1 MQLLLPAR
9 QPFSLATV
17 MHSHGWIRLL
27 PFKEEPDQG
36 GLSYIHQLSSGK
48 VVELQVRQARN
59 GVAVNTT
66 SSLTKLEE
74 QEITNKIHWML
85 GLEQDFSDFYAVAAQ
100 EPKLAHVVSKASGR
114 LLRSATL
121 FEDVVKTILTT
132 NTLWA
137 ATKRMCAN
145 LVDQFGDSLPED
157 PERRAFPNPER
168 LTGSNESTLRT
179 ETRLGYR
186 APYILNL
193 AEQAASKDLD
203 LEALKESDLPTPELR
218 KFLLKIKGVG
228 PYAAANL
235 LMLLGRYDDIPIDS
249 WAFKLVS
256 HEWYEGEPVGPAEVK
271 AHFEHWGEWK
281 GLVYWMWDWAYQG

>member
-9 QPFSLATV
+9 QPFSLTSV
-17 MHSHGWIRLL
+17 INSHGWIRLL
-27 PFKEEPDQG
+27 PFNEEPDQG
-36 GLSYIHQLSSGK
+36 GLSYIHQLSSGS
-48 VVELQVRQARN
+48 VVNLQVYQAPG
-59 GVAVNTT
+59 GVAVNT
-66 SSLTKLEE
+66 SSNLTAAEE
-74 QEITNKIHWML
+74 QETANKIKWML
-85 GLEQDFSDFYAVAAQ
+85 GLEQDFSDFYAVAVQ

-137 ATKRMCAN
+137 ATKRMCGN
-145 LVDQFGDSLPED
+145 LSSQFGEPLPVD
-157 PERRAFPNPER
+157 PERRAFPTPER
-168 LTGSNESTLRT
+168 LASSNESTLRM

-186 APYILNL
+186 APYVLNL
-193 AEQAASKDLD
+193 AKQVASEALD
-203 LEALKESDLPTPELR
+203 LEALKETDLPTAELR

-256 HEWYEGEPVGPAEVK
+256 HEWYNGEPVGPGEVK
-271 AHFEHWGEWK
+271 AHFEHWGKWK
-281 GLVYWMWDWAYQG
+281 GLVYWMWDWSYQG